1 MPTTLDRWRN
11 RRRMSWLSL
20 IAGLCFP
27 LLILFTDS
35 PQLEAIAVPFYLFIT
50 AVVSAYIGFATVDD
64 RWMKSQ

>member
-1 MPTTLDRWRN
+1 
-11 RRRMSWLSL
+11 MSWLSL